1 MANVFPHF
9 NINPLFFFNFN
20 SHSYTYTYTNK
31 KVFVY
36 MVVSRIYTSV
46 TRMSCSRGNFA
57 ANRCNFG
64 DEAFNEISL
73 GITSKYFSNHAFY
86 FADKLLNR

>member
-9 NINPLFFFNFN
+9 NINPLFFFILILILT
-20 SHSYTYTYTNK
+20 HTLT
-31 KVFVY
+31 
-36 MVVSRIYTSV
+36 RIKRYLFIWSLGAFYTSI

-73 GITSKYFSNHAFY
+73 GITSEYFSNHAFY
-86 FADKLLNR
+86 FADKAS